1 MGARAWVGALISA
14 AALTA
19 PGAAIAQQQYEVGAA
34 TRSINPTA
42 DEIATDKVFLGG

>member
-19 PGAAIAQQQYEVGAA
+19 PGAAIAQQYEVGAA